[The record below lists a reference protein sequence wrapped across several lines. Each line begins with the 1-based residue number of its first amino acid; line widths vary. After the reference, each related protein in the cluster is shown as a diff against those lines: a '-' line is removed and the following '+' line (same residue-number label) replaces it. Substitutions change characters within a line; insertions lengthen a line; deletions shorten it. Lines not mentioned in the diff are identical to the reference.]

1 MLYSRRIM
9 PSFPRHPSHALQRVG
24 YRLRPRLWPIVQTA
38 LAAVAAWTL
47 ADLLVPSDEQPVFA
61 AIATVISL
69 GASFGQRGRRAVELV
84 VGVVLGLTI
93 AGLIL
98 STIGTGPLQIGVMI
112 VLCMSAAVILR
123 GGELLINEAAI
134 SAMLLVSLASV
145 GGEGLTLQRS
155 LEALIGGGVALVV
168 NSLLFPPHPAR
179 LVSRAAHEVFGR
191 LGRTLEEIGDA
202 LRAGDPE
209 RAESALAQ
217 ARGLDG
223 LIAELEGQLLTA
235 KETARFSPPRR
246 AARVQLDRFSRTL
259 PQVDFATRNTRV
271 LARHALR
278 YTRSRLV
285 APDELTRAVEEL
297 AQGVWALAA
306 QYDEPEHA
314 DAVRGLAIGAA
325 GRATTVFEQEPD
337 LALTEIVA
345 QVRSTAVDL
354 LRASEQA
361 GDAESELL
369 GERPTEELLAAA
381 PA

>member
-1 MLYSRRIM
+1 M
-9 PSFPRHPSHALQRVG
+9 
-24 YRLRPRLWPIVQTA
+24 WPIIQTA

-84 VGVVLGLTI
+84 GGVILGLTV

-98 STIGTGPLQIGVMI
+98 NTVGTGPLQIGVMI
-112 VLCMSAAVILR
+112 VVCMTAAVLLR

-155 LEALIGGGVALVV
+155 LEALIGGGVALAV
-168 NSLLFPPHPAR
+168 NSLFFPPDPAR

-191 LGRTLEEIGDA
+191 LGRTLEEVGVA
-202 LRAGDPE
+202 LRDGDPA
-209 RAESALAQ
+209 RAELALDQ

-223 LIAELEGQLLTA
+223 LVAELEDTLLTA
-235 KETARFSPPRR
+235 RETARFSPPRR
-246 AARVQLDRFSRTL
+246 AARVQLERFGRTL
-259 PQVDFATRNTRV
+259 PQIDFATRDTRV

-278 YTRSRLV
+278 YTRSRLG
-285 APDELTRAVEEL
+285 APDGLTRAVEEL

-314 DAVRGLAIGAA
+314 DAVRGLAVGAA
-325 GRATTVFEQEPD
+325 GRATDVFEDEPD

-361 GDAESELL
+361 GDVDAELPD
-369 GERPTEELLAAA
+369 ERPTEELLAPAA
-381 PA
+381 AA

>member
-1 MLYSRRIM
+1 M
-9 PSFPRHPSHALQRVG
+9 PSRLSNPRLALRRAG
-24 YRLRPRLWPIVQTA
+24 YRLRPRIWPIIQTA

-47 ADLLVPSDEQPVFA
+47 ADLLVASDEQPVFA

-84 VGVVLGLTI
+84 GGVILGLTV

-98 STIGTGPLQIGVMI
+98 NTVGTGPVQIGVMI
-112 VLCMSAAVILR
+112 VVCMAAAVLLR

-145 GGEGLTLQRS
+145 GGEGLTVQRS
-155 LEALIGGGVALVV
+155 LEALIGGGVALAV
-168 NSLLFPPHPAR
+168 NSLFFPPDPAR
-179 LVSRAAHEVFGR
+179 LVSRAAHEIFGR
-191 LGRTLEEIGDA
+191 LGRTLEEVGLA
-202 LRAGDPE
+202 LRDGDPE
-209 RAESALAQ
+209 RAELALDQ

-223 LIAELEGQLLTA
+223 LVAEFEDTLLTA
-235 KETARFSPPRR
+235 RDTARFSPPRR
-246 AARVQLDRFSRTL
+246 AARVQLERFRRTL
-259 PQVDFATRNTRV
+259 PQIDFATRDTRV

-278 YTRSRLV
+278 YTRSRLG
-285 APDELTRAVEEL
+285 APDGLTRAVEDL

-314 DAVRGLAIGAA
+314 DAVRGLAVGAA
-325 GRATTVFEQEPD
+325 GRATDVFQDEPD

-361 GDAESELL
+361 GGVDEELPD
-369 GERPTEELLAAA
+369 ERPTEELLAATA
-381 PA
+381 AA